1 MEDELGKLR
10 LVDLVKDN
18 WEWRPEEV
26 FIVVLPRSDHFTE
39 DAKKA
44 KANELE
50 LLEEFDVYQEENY
63 EDLSTEDQK
72 SIVSTTWVVTEKE
85 KDDKKI
91 IKARLCARGFEE
103 KTDFRRDSPTISKR
117 SLRIMLAV
125 IVTKGWRV
133 KALDAKSAFLQG
145 TEIERKVYVKP
156 PPEAERKFGSK
167 TVWLLKKCLY
177 GLGDAP
183 RSWYL
188 RVDNFLTAQGCVRIK
203 SEPALYTFV
212 VNDELHGVL
221 GSHVDDFLF
230 GGTEQF
236 EDKVIVPLMQEFVV
250 GEIEV
255 DRFLYVGWNIQQD
268 KDGSITVDINHTVQ
282 ALKEIVIEAEDIKFV
297 GPDDIL
303 GAKYQKI
310 YRSRVGALNWLAC
323 CNLPELAWKL
333 VVASTKFGAASLR
346 DLKRIQKLLLSVK
359 EMDSSLVIPNM
370 GSFRDL
376 KVHAF
381 GDGAFANIP
390 DRDPTKDKVFSSLG
404 QAVILEGKDNTCT
417 LIDWSS
423 NKAKRVV
430 RSALA
435 AEIYACG
442 EAADSGVLVR
452 YILASILGWQEE
464 MISLLVTTD
473 SNSLNQAAKTT
484 SVLEDKRLRIA
495 LAELR
500 ESLDKNE
507 FELWW
512 KAGKDQPADV
522 LTKDG
527 SPFLIQMMREGKY
540 DPKVGKYEKE

>member
-1 MEDELGKLR
+1 M
-10 LVDLVKDN
+10 
-18 WEWRPEEV
+18 
-26 FIVVLPRSDHFTE
+26 
-39 DAKKA
+39 
-44 KANELE
+44 
-50 LLEEFDVYQEENY
+50 
-63 EDLSTEDQK
+63 
-72 SIVSTTWVVTEKE
+72 
-85 KDDKKI
+85 
-91 IKARLCARGFEE
+91 
-103 KTDFRRDSPTISKR
+103 
-117 SLRIMLAV
+117 
-125 IVTKGWRV
+125 
-133 KALDAKSAFLQG
+133 
-145 TEIERKVYVKP
+145 
-156 PPEAERKFGSK
+156 
-167 TVWLLKKCLY
+167 
-177 GLGDAP
+177 
-183 RSWYL
+183 
-188 RVDNFLTAQGCVRIK
+188 
-203 SEPALYTFV
+203 
-212 VNDELHGVL
+212 
-221 GSHVDDFLF
+221 
-230 GGTEQF
+230 
-236 EDKVIVPLMQEFVV
+236 
-250 GEIEV
+250 
-255 DRFLYVGWNIQQD
+255 
-268 KDGSITVDINHTVQ
+268 Q
-282 ALKEIVIEAEDIKFV
+282 ALKEIVIEAEDIRGV
-297 GPDDIL
+297 GSDDIL
-303 GAKYQKI
+303 NAKYQKI

-346 DLKRIQKLLLSVK
+346 DLKRIQKLVLSVK

-370 GSFRDL
+370 GSIRDL

-381 GDGAFANIP
+381 EDGAFANIP
-390 DRDPTKDKVFSSLG
+390 NRDPTKDKVFSSLG

-452 YILASILGWQEE
+452 YILTSILGCQEE
-464 MISLLVTTD
+464 SISLLVTTD

-512 KAGKDQPADV
+512 KAGKYQPADV

-527 SPFLIQMMREGKY
+527 SPLLIQTMREGKY